1 MGIEYEMR
9 TTMPVLPSTSV
20 AAILLIVSCGKD
32 LTGKYPGTEAYNE
45 RFVTMSS
52 GVSPMSSG
60 SGRTRRLASVQGQKL
75 FALFVSRFASLF
87 ASTTFTVLKSRF
99 SRLFDLSRE
108 SCCCSDAVTSKSARD
123 GLSERCDTMAKVATP
138 SLDANRSIYNSIL
151 GQWPKSVAQ
160 RSNREHQNAPIDVAT
175 IRTTLFSELS
185 AAVGLD
191 GETFVYGVETLIN
204 NGFNF
209 RIPIDDCAPMSAV
222 RTPNDD
228 DERQQK
234 AMLSRMPLWA
244 SVRQWQTKLGTDHL
258 KKVLADVFDQIL
270 SRYVIESYAKRYRDD
285 VVDHLSFWVRHVF
298 AGAIQFALDQVSNTK
313 NTVVG
318 YDMSARDLR
327 RWHDTAMTKFGALR
341 VDELFSVITNWD
353 DRDDQAIQDLRR
365 FITSP
370 STRTYLT
377 ENFLDVMSSRL
388 LHPGASTIETL
399 QFYISIIKVFRKLDP
414 KGVLLDKV
422 ARRIRRY
429 LRERDDTIKV
439 IVGGL
444 LSDPFNENGRPV
456 PSNPDTLSE
465 LAQALSAKD
474 HMSAEAEDNEL
485 DWDNMEWMPDP
496 VDAAPDYMKSK
507 NADVV
512 GSLTSLFESKEVFI
526 RELQTTLADR
536 LLKNKP
542 DFNLEIGVISHL
554 KMRFGESALQGCEVM
569 LRDVLESRKVDY
581 AIQTEGKLHEARAA
595 VDGADALIH
604 AKILSRLFW
613 PSMGEQTF
621 NLPDSI
627 AREQKAY
634 EKVFESLKHSRK
646 LNWLNSLGQVEVELD
661 FEDRSITE
669 EVAPYQ
675 ATVIYAF
682 QEQNSTRPVSKTV
695 TELAEQLEMSPT
707 LVRSACIFWLS
718 KRVLHST
725 STPDKYIVI
734 DRLSGFTGDVDMSDA
749 PVSVDQGTSQQVAA
763 AEQAAATAEQEAM
776 EADKKAKMAVYQ
788 QFIISML
795 TNQGAMPIQR
805 IHMMLGIVVPGGF
818 PFSQEEL
825 KDFMAGMVK
834 EGALER
840 GAGGN
845 YKATT

>member
-1 MGIEYEMR
+1 
-9 TTMPVLPSTSV
+9 
-20 AAILLIVSCGKD
+20 
-32 LTGKYPGTEAYNE
+32 
-45 RFVTMSS
+45 
-52 GVSPMSSG
+52 
-60 SGRTRRLASVQGQKL
+60 
-75 FALFVSRFASLF
+75 
-87 ASTTFTVLKSRF
+87 
-99 SRLFDLSRE
+99 
-108 SCCCSDAVTSKSARD
+108 
-123 GLSERCDTMAKVATP
+123 MAKVATS

-151 GQWPKSVAQ
+151 GQWPKSVSQ
-160 RSNREHQNAPIDVAT
+160 RSTREHQKAPVDVAA
-175 IRTTLFSELS
+175 IRRQLLDELG

-191 GETFVYGVETLIN
+191 GETFVYGIDTPMN

-209 RIPIDDCAPMSAV
+209 RLPIDDCTLMSAV
-222 RTPNDD
+222 RTPDD
-228 DERQQK
+228 DDNREQRVS
-234 AMLSRMPLWA
+234 LSRMPLWT
-244 SVRQWQTKLGTDHL
+244 STRQWQTKLGSDHL
-258 KKVLADVFDQIL
+258 KRLLADVFDQIL
-270 SRYVIESYAKRYRDD
+270 SQHVIDTYAKCYRGDETE
-285 VVDHLSFWVRHVF
+285 HLSFWVHHVF
-298 AGAIQFALDQVSNTK
+298 AGVIQYALGQLEDTK
-313 NTVVG
+313 DHAAS
-318 YDMSARDLR
+318 YDLSDRDLR
-327 RWHDTAMTKFGALR
+327 RWHDTAMTRFGALR
-341 VDELFSVITNWD
+341 VDELFSVITNWY
-353 DRDDQAIQDLRR
+353 DRDDQAIHDLRR

-370 STRTYLT
+370 STRSYLT
-377 ENFLDVMSSRL
+377 NQFLDVLSARL
-388 LHPGASTIETL
+388 LHPGASTIEIL
-399 QFYISIIKVFRKLDP
+399 QFYISIIKAFRKLDP
-414 KGVLLDKV
+414 KGVLLDRV

-444 LSDPFNENGRPV
+444 LSDPFDEDGRPV

-474 HMSAEAEDNEL
+474 HTTAEAEDNEL

-507 NADVV
+507 NTDVV

-526 RELQTTLADR
+526 RELQTTLAER
-536 LLKNKP
+536 LLKHKP
-542 DFNLEIGVISHL
+542 DFNLEIGVINHL
-554 KMRFGESALQGCEVM
+554 KSRFGEAALQGCEVM
-569 LRDVLESRKVDY
+569 LRDVLESRKVDQ
-581 AIQTEGKLHEARAA
+581 AIQMDGKLIEAGAA
-595 VDGADALIH
+595 AFESEPLIH

-621 NLPDSI
+621 KLPDSI
-627 AREQKAY
+627 AREQTAY

-682 QEQNSTRPVSKTV
+682 QEQDSSRPVSKTV

-749 PVSVDQGTSQQVAA
+749 PVSIDQGTSQQVAA